1 MIRGLSL
8 FGFLAVFSVP
18 AMATPFPDLGT
29 RVEVPSVR
37 AGQTSTQDLFSC
49 PPSLRSAYATSGL
62 PVGDSV
68 QTVRAIDKKVR
79 RTLRYR
85 QDPRGSDVWTNFA
98 AQVLGGHR
106 ATADCEDFATTAV
119 TLAICAGV
127 PAQKLGIALSNNRNS
142 RADMRAINH
151 AFAFYLDERGPV
163 SVADTSASSPRS
175 VTQRRDGV
183 MLWQTVQ
190 SLLVTPAVF
199 RASVNPPQTSL
210 SRKR

>member
-1 MIRGLSL
+1 MIRGLPLIVLLS
-8 FGFLAVFSVP
+8 VFAVP

-37 AGQTSTQDLFSC
+37 AGQASTQDLFSC
-49 PPSLRSAYATSGL
+49 PPALQAAYAASGL

-68 QTVRAIDKKVR
+68 QTVRAIDKAVR

-85 QDPRGSDVWTNFA
+85 QDARGADVWTNFA
-98 AQVLGGHR
+98 AQVMGGRR

-127 PAQKLGIALSNNRNS
+127 PAHNLGIALSNNRNS
-142 RADMRAINH
+142 RADMRDINH
-151 AFAFYLDERGPV
+151 AFAFYLGERGPV
-163 SVADTSASSPRS
+163 SVADMSASAPRP

-183 MLWQTVQ
+183 MLWQTIPA
-190 SLLVTPAVF
+190 LLSTPAVF
-199 RASVNPPQTSL
+199 RSSVTPPQTASPQ
-210 SRKR
+210 KR